1 MESQRVWHDWATFT
15 FTFHTQPKSSPV
27 ENQNAS
33 RLLLKESLIIYNC
46 KVDMA
51 QDQIQNLIVQD
62 IVL

>member
-1 MESQRVWHDWATFT
+1 MGLQRVGHDLATFT
-15 FTFHTQPKSSPV
+15 FTFHTQPKSSLV

-33 RLLLKESLIIYNC
+33 RLLLKKSLIIYSC

-51 QDQIQNLIVQD
+51 QDQIQNLIVQV